1 MSDDDSKTLDQN
13 NDRNANNRN
22 QQIDETPDSDQN
34 VSQNPNDP
42 PNPSSQS
49 SSSDVF
55 NQRRT
60 SLHPL
65 EEVELNRRVKR
76 KKTPSAH
83 GGQPLSVEENNNEEN
98 KSQRSPQQSTAD
110 NKSTHNIRRSSL
122 LYEGYSS
129 VTSIDSR
136 YLDSRRTNE
145 KWKDFVVFM
154 YTEPSIMFYSN
165 IFLMVSMS
173 KII

>member
-1 MSDDDSKTLDQN
+1 
-13 NDRNANNRN
+13 
-22 QQIDETPDSDQN
+22 
-34 VSQNPNDP
+34 
-42 PNPSSQS
+42 
-49 SSSDVF
+49 
-55 NQRRT
+55 
-60 SLHPL
+60 
-65 EEVELNRRVKR
+65 VELNRRVKR
-76 KKTPSAH
+76 KRTSSAYS
-83 GGQPLSVEENNNEEN
+83 GQLLSAEENNNEEN
-98 KSQRSPQQSTAD
+98 QSQRSPQQSTAAD
-110 NKSTHNIRRSSL
+110 NKSSLNIRMSFL

-173 KII
+173 KIDINFIEMRYYTNLTLSKITQPAVE